1 MVISAREAAL
11 KALAAYRKNGAWT
24 DAALNAVLLRGN
36 IDERDAALA
45 SRIFYGVIQNRTLCD
60 FYISAFLSVK
70 LSALE
75 PMVLDILRLSV
86 YQLTFMS
93 KIPVS
98 AAVNEGVSLAKKHS
112 NPRAA
117 GLVNAVLRKI
127 SLNLDKLPEVRGEDI
142 IERLSVLY
150 SHPVWLVKVF
160 CGRLGEEGA
169 EALLKAD
176 NSDAVMTVNVNTI
189 KADTQSVL
197 SSLNEDHADAVM
209 HPWLENCLEIRHAHH
224 LERLRAFTDGQIYVQ
239 DAAALL
245 AVRAAGPKPGMLV
258 IDGCSAPGGKS
269 FASAIEMMD
278 TGRVLSCDINEKK
291 LRRVLSGA
299 QRMGLTIIETRQMDA
314 RAAEPLL
321 FDKADIV
328 LADVPCSGFGVIRKK
343 PEIRFKPESEIEKL
357 PELQLEIINTL
368 SKYVKR
374 GGILL
379 YSTCTLLQRENEDV
393 VEAFLKTHQDYYPET
408 FLLPEPIGE
417 VTTGMLTLWPHV
429 HGTDGFF
436 ICRLRRR
443 L

>member
-1 MVISAREAAL
+1 MVTSAREAAL
-11 KALAAYRKNGAWT
+11 KALASYRKNGAWS
-24 DAALNAVLLRGN
+24 DAALNTVLRRAD
-36 IDERDAALA
+36 IDEREAALA

-60 FYISAFLSVK
+60 FYISSFLSLK
-70 LSALE
+70 LSSLQ
-75 PMVLDILRLSV
+75 PMVHDILLLSV
-86 YQLTFMS
+86 YQLIFMS

-127 SLNLDKLPEVRGEDI
+127 SINLDKLPEVGGNDI
-142 IERLSVLY
+142 FERLSVLY
-150 SHPVWLVKVF
+150 SHPVWLVKAF

-169 EALLKAD
+169 EALLKVD
-176 NSDAVMTVNVNTI
+176 NSDAVISVNVNTL
-189 KADTQSVL
+189 KADMQSVL
-197 SSLNEDHADAVM
+197 SRLNEELADAVV
-209 HPWLENCLEIRHAHH
+209 HPWLHNCLEIRHAHH
-224 LERLRAFTDGQIYVQ
+224 LERLRAFNDGQIYVQ

-278 TGRVLSCDINEKK
+278 TGRILSCDINEKK
-291 LRRVLSGA
+291 LCRVLSGA
-299 QRMGLTIIETRQMDA
+299 QRMGIKIIETRQMDA
-314 RAAEPLL
+314 RTAEPAL

-357 PELQLEIINTL
+357 PELQLEIINAL
-368 SKYVKR
+368 SKYVKP

-379 YSTCTLLQRENEDV
+379 YSTCTLLQRENEDIIA
-393 VEAFLKTHQDYYPET
+393 AFLKTHQNFYPET
-408 FLLPEPIGE
+408 FQLPEPIGE
-417 VTTGMLTLWPHV
+417 VKAGMLTLWPHL

-443 L
+443 Q

>member
-314 RAAEPLL
+314 RAAEPSL

-436 ICRLRRR
+436 ICRLRRC

>member
-98 AAVNEGVSLAKKHS
+98 AAVNEGVSLAKKHA

-314 RAAEPLL
+314 RVAEPSL

-417 VTTGMLTLWPHV
+417 VTTGMLTLWPHL

-443 L
+443 Q

>member
-1 MVISAREAAL
+1 MVTSAREAAL
-11 KALAAYRKNGAWT
+11 KALAAYRKKGAWT

-70 LSALE
+70 LSSLE

-176 NSDAVMTVNVNTI
+176 NSDAVMTVNINTI

-278 TGRVLSCDINEKK
+278 TGHVLSCDINEKK

-299 QRMGLTIIETRQMDA
+299 QRMGLTIIETCKMDA

-321 FDKADIV
+321 FGKADIV

-417 VTTGMLTLWPHV
+417 VKTGMLTLWPHL

-443 L
+443 Q